1 MSTGSA
7 APDPCREQLR
17 RILEGKSL
25 RHSENLRR
33 LLSYLAE
40 RSLSHSAEELKEYT
54 IGVEVFGRP
63 ASYDPQKDASVRV
76 QVSRLRQKLEEYQ
89 KTEGGGDPYRV
100 ELPKGRFTILFEP
113 RNGAPQLAPALPSP
127 SPPAAGRSPARIGLG
142 VALVLL
148 AASVTWTVLLWRKV
162 DLLESD
168 LAGPRAAESSKE
180 LDAVWSAF
188 FNPKVATI
196 AVFGSPPFFA
206 SARHGLFI
214 RMYRSADPDDP
225 RSSPEFG
232 DIDGKIGPL
241 LGPRFDYASMGDAM
255 GVQRL
260 TAFFGSRGFTLHAL
274 PAHLAVWDTVQG
286 ANVIFLGAAR
296 MNPLLRRLPVQQDF
310 ELGADGNIHNRN
322 PRPGEEAVYATPS
335 HRDTMSYAVVATYPG
350 LLPGHEILVLA
361 AHSTPGAVGVVNF
374 VTSPE
379 GIRVIREKLKL
390 QPGERRHF
398 QVLLR
403 VFADND
409 APVKTEYVTHHLA
422 P

>member
-17 RILEGKSL
+17 RILESKSL

-113 RNGAPQLAPALPSP
+113 RDGAPQLAPALPSP
-127 SPPAAGRSPARIGLG
+127 IPAAGRSPARIGLG

-148 AASVTWTVLLWRKV
+148 AASMTWTVLLWRKV
-162 DLLESD
+162 NVLESNV
-168 LAGPRAAESSKE
+168 AGARAAESSKE
-180 LDAVWSAF
+180 LDAVWAAF
-188 FNPKVATI
+188 FNPAVPAI

-206 SARHGLFI
+206 SPKYGLFV
-214 RMYRSADPDDP
+214 RTYRSADPDDP
-225 RSSPEFG
+225 RSSPEFA
-232 DIDGKIGPL
+232 DIEGKIGPL
-241 LGPRFDYASMGDAM
+241 QGPRFDYASMGDAI

-260 TAFFGSRGFTLHAL
+260 TALFGSRGLALRAL
-274 PAHLAVWDTVQG
+274 PAHLAVWDAVQG
-286 ANVIFLGAAR
+286 ANLIFLGAAR

-310 ELGADGNIHNRN
+310 ELGADGYIHNRN
-322 PRPGEEAVYATPS
+322 PGPGEEAVYATPS

-361 AHSTPGAVGVVNF
+361 AHSSPGAVGVVNF

-379 GIRVIREKLKL
+379 GVRVIREKLKL
-390 QPGERRHF
+390 QPGERKHF

>member
-1 MSTGSA
+1 
-7 APDPCREQLR
+7 
-17 RILEGKSL
+17 
-25 RHSENLRR
+25 
-33 LLSYLAE
+33 
-40 RSLSHSAEELKEYT
+40 
-54 IGVEVFGRP
+54 
-63 ASYDPQKDASVRV
+63 
-76 QVSRLRQKLEEYQ
+76 
-89 KTEGGGDPYRV
+89 
-100 ELPKGRFTILFEP
+100 
-113 RNGAPQLAPALPSP
+113 
-127 SPPAAGRSPARIGLG
+127 

-148 AASVTWTVLLWRKV
+148 AASMTWTVLLWRKV
-162 DLLESD
+162 NVLESNV
-168 LAGPRAAESSKE
+168 AGARAAESSKE
-180 LDAVWSAF
+180 LDAVWAAF
-188 FNPKVATI
+188 FNPAVPAI

-214 RMYRSADPDDP
+214 RMYRSVDPDDP

-241 LGPRFDYASMGDAM
+241 QGPRFDYASMGDAI

-260 TAFFGSRGFTLHAL
+260 TAFFGSRGLALRAL
-274 PAHLAVWDTVQG
+274 PAHLAVWDTVQE

-310 ELGADGNIHNRN
+310 ELGADGYIHNRN
-322 PRPGEEAVYATPS
+322 PRPGEEAVYVTPS

-350 LLPGHEILVLA
+350 LLPGHEIMVLA
-361 AHSTPGAVGVVNF
+361 AHSSPGAVGVVNF

-379 GIRVIREKLKL
+379 GVRVIREKLKL
-390 QPGERRHF
+390 QPGERKHF

>member
-1 MSTGSA
+1 
-7 APDPCREQLR
+7 
-17 RILEGKSL
+17 
-25 RHSENLRR
+25 
-33 LLSYLAE
+33 LSYLAE

-310 ELGADGNIHNRN
+310 ELGVDGYIHNRN

>member
-1 MSTGSA
+1 
-7 APDPCREQLR
+7 
-17 RILEGKSL
+17 
-25 RHSENLRR
+25 

-113 RNGAPQLAPALPSP
+113 RNGARQLAPALPSP
-127 SPPAAGRSPARIGLG
+127 SPAAGRSPARIGLG

-148 AASVTWTVLLWRKV
+148 AASMTWTVLLWRKV
-162 DLLESD
+162 NVLESNV
-168 LAGPRAAESSKE
+168 AGARVAESSKE
-180 LDAVWSAF
+180 LDAVWAAF
-188 FNPKVATI
+188 FNPAVPAI

-225 RSSPEFG
+225 RSSPEFA
-232 DIDGKIGPL
+232 DIEGKIGPL
-241 LGPRFDYASMGDAM
+241 QGPRFDYASMGDAI

-260 TAFFGSRGFTLHAL
+260 TALFGSRGLALRAL
-274 PAHLAVWDTVQG
+274 PAHLAVWDAVQG
-286 ANVIFLGAAR
+286 ANLIFLGAAR

-310 ELGADGNIHNRN
+310 ELGSDGYIHNRN
-322 PRPGEEAVYATPS
+322 PRPGEETVYTTPS

-361 AHSTPGAVGVVNF
+361 AHSSPGAVGMVNF

-379 GIRVIREKLKL
+379 GVRVIREKLKL
-390 QPGERRHF
+390 QPGERKHF